1 MKANPDYWKL
11 YQDLGN
17 VYYFDKRDY
26 QKASQAFEAGSKFPG
41 APPFMKAMA
50 ASIAAEGGSLENS
63 YALWLDIYQTST
75 NKEMRKN
82 AEDHLRLVQ
91 AEMDMREIDRLA
103 DEYEKRTKHR
113 ATRIS
118 ELVKAG
124 LLPGQP
130 RDPDGFAYVL
140 NDHGKAEPNPKS
152 PLREEWLRDRK

>member
-1 MKANPDYWKL
+1 
-11 YQDLGN
+11 
-17 VYYFDKRDY
+17 
-26 QKASQAFEAGSKFPG
+26 
-41 APPFMKAMA
+41 
-50 ASIAAEGGSLENS
+50 
-63 YALWLDIYQTST
+63 LWLDIYQTST

-91 AEMDMREIDRLA
+91 AEMDTREIDKLA

-118 ELVKAG
+118 ELVQAG

-140 NDHGKAEPNPKS
+140 NDQGKAEPNPKS